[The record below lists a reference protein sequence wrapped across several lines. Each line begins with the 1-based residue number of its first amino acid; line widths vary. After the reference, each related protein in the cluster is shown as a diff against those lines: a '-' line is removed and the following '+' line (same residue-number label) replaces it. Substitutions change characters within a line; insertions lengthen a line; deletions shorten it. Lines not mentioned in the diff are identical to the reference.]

1 MDPEEVAPL
10 VGAAGCVA
18 VLLAMAA
25 PYVLIEETGT
35 GLPQYYGAGAVGGGV
50 VAFLAL
56 LAIVAL
62 LAGARGRTDPPTAA
76 GIALVVGAAMVLL
89 ALGWALAVPPDF
101 VFSFPAAWM
110 GWHRWAV
117 VALTATVP
125 AAAGAYA
132 RAVL

>member
-1 MDPEEVAPL
+1 MDPEEAAPAA
-10 VGAAGCVA
+10 GIAGCVA
-18 VLLAMAA
+18 VVLAMAA
-25 PYVLIEETGT
+25 PYVLVGDTGT
-35 GLPQYYGAGAVGGGV
+35 GLPIYYGAGAVGGGV

-56 LAIVAL
+56 LSVVVF

-76 GIALVVGAAMVLL
+76 GITLVVGVAMVLL
-89 ALGWALAVPPDF
+89 ALLWALAVPQEV

-125 AAAGAYA
+125 AAAAVYA